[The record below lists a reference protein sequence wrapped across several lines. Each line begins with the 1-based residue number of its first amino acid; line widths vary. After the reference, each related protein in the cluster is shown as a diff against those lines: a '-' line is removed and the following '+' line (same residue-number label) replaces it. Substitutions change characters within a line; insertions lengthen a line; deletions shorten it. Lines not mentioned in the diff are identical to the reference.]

1 MRRSRLDRDPVQAVA
16 HRWAF
21 PFVLMLAQQAKLKLR
36 RSDMTIAQGKRGT
49 SATLGTHAPK
59 NFPSPRPAA
68 REAGRG
74 IKGEGFLSLTASQ

>member
-1 MRRSRLDRDPVQAVA
+1 
-16 HRWAF
+16 
-21 PFVLMLAQQAKLKLR
+21 
-36 RSDMTIAQGKRGT
+36 MTIAQGKRWCPSDGARPEGP